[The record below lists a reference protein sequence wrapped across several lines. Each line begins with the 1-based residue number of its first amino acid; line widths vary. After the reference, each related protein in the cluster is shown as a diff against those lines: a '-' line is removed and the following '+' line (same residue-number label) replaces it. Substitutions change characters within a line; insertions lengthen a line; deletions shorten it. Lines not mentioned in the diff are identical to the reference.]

1 MESIYVFLIRNDVWI
16 YILSGM
22 GLFWFG
28 SELIRAQRGL
38 RYALFG
44 LERERG
50 QRIRNSSLAFALFFT
65 AVASLVF
72 YVNAQI
78 APNLPAE
85 ALMPPTPTPD
95 IFRTPLSSP
104 TPLEGME
111 PTAAPSP
118 TSPPVPTI
126 TLANP
131 ANFAAPAADNLE
143 LTPPGA
149 APAASTPGASPTPFI
164 DCTTDLN
171 LSQPRN
177 GAIVNGAITFNGTA
191 DTPDFGLYRLQANG
205 PQTSGQWASLLGRDI
220 DQRVQNGFLGS
231 VNLSDWQP
239 GPYLIRLTA
248 VNASGGDTGY
258 CVIQIT
264 LDN

>member
-1 MESIYVFLIRNDVWI
+1 MEPIYVFFIRNDVWI

-38 RYALFG
+38 RHAVFG

-50 QRIRNSSLAFALFFT
+50 QRLRNSSLAFVLFFALT
-65 AVASLVF
+65 ASLVF
-72 YVNAQI
+72 YVNNRI

-85 ALMPPTPTPD
+85 LLMPPTPTPD

-104 TPLEGME
+104 TPLEGMG
-111 PTAAPSP
+111 PTAVPSP

-131 ANFAAPAADNLE
+131 AGFAQ
-143 LTPPGA
+143 PPEEGDQEPPTAVPTAGA
-149 APAASTPGASPTPFI
+149 TATPFV

-171 LSQPRN
+171 FSEPRN
-177 GAIVNGAITFNGTA
+177 GAVVNGAITFTGTA
-191 DTPDFGLYRLQANG
+191 NTPDFGLYRLEANG
-205 PQTSGQWASLLGRDI
+205 PQTGGLWASLLGREI
-220 DQRVQNGFLGS
+220 DQPVQNGFLGS
-231 VNLSDWQP
+231 VNLADWQP

-248 VNASGGDTGY
+248 VTTGGGDTGY